1 MAFSPPAGLEMTAVS
16 KPQIE
21 AALAAGYAAAKGAK
35 GGKNADYIPFLASV
49 PSDLLGVC
57 VVTTDGCIFKSGD
70 SDDAFAIESI
80 SKVFTLALV
89 MESIGVEAV
98 REKIGADPTG
108 LPFNSVLALELHH
121 GKPLSPLVNAG
132 AIATASLVPG
142 SDTEARWAAI
152 LDCQRRFAGHPVA
165 LSSEVNDS
173 EQATNFHNRA
183 IGWLLYSAGS
193 CFCDPVCA
201 VDIYTRQC
209 STLITTVDLAVM
221 GATLAAG
228 GVNPLTGERVVADAH
243 VAPILAEM
251 MMEGL
256 YTASGDWAY
265 TVGLP
270 GKSGVG
276 GGILAVVPGKMAIAA
291 FSPPLDE
298 AGNSVRGQV
307 AVATIAREL
316 GCNLFLPRKMTGG
329 AD

>member
-1 MAFSPPAGLEMTAVS
+1 MPRPD
-16 KPQIE
+16 IE
-21 AALAAGYAAAKGAK
+21 AAVAAGLVAARAAT

-49 PSDLLGVC
+49 PPDLVGLAVA
-57 VVTTDGCIFKSGD
+57 TASGEIHTAG
-70 SDDAFAIESI
+70 DADVPFAIESI

-89 MESIGVEAV
+89 METIGAAAV
-98 REKIGADPTG
+98 REKLGADPTG
-108 LPFNSVLALELHH
+108 LPFNSVVALELHK

-142 SDTEARWAAI
+142 ADAEAAWAAI
-152 LDCQRRFAGHPVA
+152 LDTQSRFAGREIA
-165 LSSEVNDS
+165 LSAEVNAS

-183 IGWLLYSAGS
+183 IGWLLYSAGT
-193 CFCDPVCA
+193 CYGDPIRA

-209 STLITTVDLAVM
+209 STLVSAVDLAVM

-228 GVNPLTGERVVADAH
+228 GVNPRTGERVIAREH
-243 VAPILAEM
+243 VPPILAEM
-251 MMEGL
+251 MMEGF

-276 GGILAVVPGKMAIAA
+276 GGILAVVPGEMAIAA
-291 FSPPLDE
+291 FAPPLDE

-307 AVATIAREL
+307 AVATVAQRL
-316 GCNLFLPRKMTGG
+316 GRNLFAPRAAAG
-329 AD
+329 